1 MRPLTFVLSVG
12 LSVALCQTT
21 SQEPNAEPV
30 VRRML
35 TRSPNWGVGYSGW
48 DEKELFRLG
57 DASAVEVTRL
67 IDGKDVS
74 TEEIR
79 QILRIIQFSFEAPSQ
94 IKVESDRQPKAASLL
109 VERLERLPAS
119 SGLAEDFV
127 GTRKLL
133 RRVSKVKPK

>member
-1 MRPLTFVLSVG
+1 
-12 LSVALCQTT
+12 
-21 SQEPNAEPV
+21 
-30 VRRML
+30 ML
-35 TRSPNWGVGYSGW
+35 TRFPNGGFGYSGW